1 MRCPECQADNIE
13 TANFC
18 NVCGLDLRAIKTNY
32 RDTNNPPAS
41 YTPKHLAEKI
51 LTSRSAIEG
60 EHKYVTVMFV
70 DVANSTVVFE
80 NVDPE
85 TVHQIMNGCFQI
97 FLDEV
102 HRYEGTI
109 NQFRGDCV
117 MAIFGAPI
125 AHEDHA
131 QRACY
136 AALGIMRAMQR
147 YSEAVKRRHKI
158 PFEV

>member
-1 MRCPECQADNIE
+1 MQCPECLSKNIE
-13 TANFC
+13 ASNFC
-18 NVCGLDLRAIKTNY
+18 NICGFDLLGVKTNY
-32 RDTNNPPAS
+32 RDTKSQPES

-51 LTSRSAIEG
+51 LSSRSAIEG
-60 EHKYVTVMFV
+60 ERKYVTVMFV
-70 DVANSTVVFE
+70 DVANSTAVFDHI
-80 NVDPE
+80 DPE
-85 TVHQIMNGCFQI
+85 AVHQIMNGCFQI

-136 AALGIMRAMQR
+136 AALG
-147 YSEAVKRRHKI
+147 E
-158 PFEV
+158 